1 MPTWPMTT
9 SGDKSAMS
17 PKGVKSTAEAW
28 LTLAVAQAAEEEEE
42 ETEEDECFKG
52 DEVEEEE
59 VD

>member
-1 MPTWPMTT
+1 
-9 SGDKSAMS
+9 MS
-17 PKGVKSTAEAW
+17 PKGAKSTAGAW
-28 LTLAVAQAAEEEEE
+28 LTLPAAQAAEEEEE

>member
-1 MPTWPMTT
+1 
-9 SGDKSAMS
+9 MS